1 MPEANEKVKSAEEKS
16 GTVPAGSDSS
26 DLLCK
31 PQHDHRCF
39 CGTTTCVP
47 HEIGRDGCERY
58 MTEPPD
64 LTEATLF
71 TYEQQRGY
79 FQHPCGCWSR
89 WPESVN
95 SLDA

>member
-1 MPEANEKVKSAEEKS
+1 MPDKQEEVKSAKETS
-16 GTVPAGSDSS
+16 CTVPAGSDSS

-39 CGTTTCVP
+39 CGTTKCVP

-71 TYEQQRGY
+71 TYTQQRGY
-79 FQHPCGCWSR
+79 HQHPCGCWSR
-89 WPESVN
+89 WPGSVN